1 LNLLKENVPGFENAY
16 VEKTPNIPGLR
27 DTHRVL
33 GEYVL
38 TEEDIRKGRAFDD
51 SIAISNM
58 WPDVFGPDYEHAEI
72 WYPPPYD
79 VPYRSL
85 VSKNTDNL
93 LAAGATVSAD
103 FVSWAAVRYCSPSI
117 CTGQAAGTAA
127 ALAVK
132 NKVSPKKLDVKQ
144 LQDTLRKQG
153 ARTTVKNVLKSV
165 MEEYYN
171 TVERMNKTR
180 ATVKV

>member
-1 LNLLKENVPGFENAY
+1 
-16 VEKTPNIPGLR
+16 
-27 DTHRVL
+27 
-33 GEYVL
+33 
-38 TEEDIRKGRAFDD
+38 
-51 SIAISNM
+51 
-58 WPDVFGPDYEHAEI
+58 
-72 WYPPPYD
+72 

-93 LAAGATVSAD
+93 LAAGAAVSAD
-103 FVSWAAVRYCSPSI
+103 FVNWAAVRYCSPSI

-132 NKVSPKKLDVKQ
+132 NKVTPGKLNMKQ

-165 MEEYYN
+165 MDEYYS

-180 ATVKV
+180 AMVKV